1 MEISY
6 AVMFYG
12 QKYDENTQVEKEVFK
27 QVVKKLLPR
36 YNIPGRPY
44 LLSSYVIL
52 ELFCYYCCNMMLLAL
67 CGSRFTL

>member
-52 ELFCYYCCNMMLLAL
+52 ELFCP
-67 CGSRFTL
+67 